1 MLVLEQLLLLSY
13 LLNNHNSSTNIME
26 KIEILYV
33 DDEFNN
39 LLGFKANFRLDYKIF
54 TASNTAEAEAILAGN
69 PNIRIIFCDQRMP
82 DELGVDFLSRIKI
95 TYPRPIRILL
105 TAYADMSVVIEA
117 INKGNIFKFVRK
129 PWMDEEIISS
139 IEEANKFY
147 IATSMLDIKNEEL
160 QKAYDELDKFAY
172 SVSHDLR
179 DPLTGI
185 LSAITY
191 ALGYD
196 KVKDIHELLLLMQGS
211 VVKLDQYIDSLRD
224 YYLLRRGEL
233 LLVNIDFNQVALKI
247 KEFYQ
252 ISVEK
257 TQIDFQ
263 IDVDQTANFRSDLA
277 LIELIMHNLLSNAF
291 KYQRASEKNQ
301 FIHICITVSKGY
313 VTIVVKDNG
322 IGIPDNVKDEVFK
335 LFYRASNQSQGMG
348 FGLYNVL
355 SALLKIQG
363 KIDIDSELGKRTQ
376 FTVHIPSK

>member
-1 MLVLEQLLLLSY
+1 
-13 LLNNHNSSTNIME
+13 ME

-33 DDEFNN
+33 DDELNN
-39 LLGFKANFRLDYKIF
+39 LLGFKANFRLNYKIH
-54 TASNTAEAEAILAGN
+54 TASNTKEAEAILAEN
-69 PNIRIIFCDQRMP
+69 PGIRIIFCDHRMP
-82 DELGVDFLSRIKI
+82 DELGVDFLERIKKK
-95 TYPRPIRILL
+95 YPLPIRILL
-105 TAYADMSVVIEA
+105 TAYADMSVVIDA

-129 PWMDEEIISS
+129 PWMNEEIISS

-147 IATSMLDIKNEEL
+147 IATSLLEVRNKEL

-179 DPLTGI
+179 DPLTGV

-196 KVKDIHELLLLMQGS
+196 KIKDIHELLMLMRGS
-211 VVKLDQYIDSLRD
+211 ILKLDQYIDSLRD

-233 LLVNIDFNQVALKI
+233 LLIDIDFHEVATKI

-252 ISVEK
+252 VSVERSG
-257 TQIDFQ
+257 IDLRV
-263 IDVDQTANFRSDLA
+263 DVDQATNFKSDLA

-291 KYQRASEKNQ
+291 KYQKESEKNQ
-301 FIHICITVSKGY
+301 FIHVSIKVLKGA
-313 VTIVVKDNG
+313 VSISVKDNG
-322 IGIPDNVKDEVFK
+322 IGIPADAKEEVFK

-355 SALLKIQG
+355 SALFKIQG
-363 KIDIDSELGKRTQ
+363 TIDIDSELGRGTE
-376 FTVHIPSK
+376 FIVHIPSK

>member
-1 MLVLEQLLLLSY
+1 
-13 LLNNHNSSTNIME
+13 ME

-33 DDEFNN
+33 DDELNN

-54 TASNTAEAEAILAGN
+54 IASDTKEAEKILADN

-82 DELGVDFLSRIKI
+82 NELGVDFLERIKVI
-95 TYPRPIRILL
+95 YPRPIRILL
-105 TAYADMSVVIEA
+105 TAFADMSVVINA

-129 PWMDEEIISS
+129 PWMNEEIISS

-147 IATSMLDIKNEEL
+147 ITTSLLDIRNEEL
-160 QKAYDELDKFAY
+160 QKAYNELDKFAY

-179 DPLTGI
+179 DPLTGV

-211 VVKLDQYIDSLRD
+211 ILKLDQYIDSLRD

-233 LLVNIDFNQVALKI
+233 LLADIDFNEVGQKI
-247 KEFYQ
+247 REFYQ

-257 TQIDFQ
+257 SRIDLRVEVNQ
-263 IDVDQTANFRSDLA
+263 NANFKSDLS
-277 LIELIMHNLLSNAF
+277 LIELILHNLLSNAF
-291 KYQRASEKNQ
+291 KYQNEAEENQ
-301 FIHICITVSKGY
+301 FIEVSISVSKGF

-322 IGIPDNVKDEVFK
+322 IGIPADAKDEVFK

-348 FGLYNVL
+348 FGLYNVR
-355 SALLKIQG
+355 SALIKIQG
-363 KIDIDSELGKRTQ
+363 TIQIESELGKGTQ